1 MNEPIPLSSFGIFT
15 NECSQLF
22 CKDKDGLEL
31 WLSFVNECNNNS
43 SYNNQM
49 LIQNNYKLHSPLFV
63 GLVCSLIGILCF
75 QISYVFFRC
84 IHIHYNRN
92 LNDKNLKN

>member
-31 WLSFVNECNNNS
+31 WLSFVNECN
-43 SYNNQM
+43 YNIRPM
-49 LIQNNYKLHSPLFV
+49 LLQNNYKLHSPLFV
-63 GLVCSLIGILCF
+63 GLVCSLIALFCF

-84 IHIHYNRN
+84 IHIYKHNLTK
-92 LNDKNLKN
+92 LNDK